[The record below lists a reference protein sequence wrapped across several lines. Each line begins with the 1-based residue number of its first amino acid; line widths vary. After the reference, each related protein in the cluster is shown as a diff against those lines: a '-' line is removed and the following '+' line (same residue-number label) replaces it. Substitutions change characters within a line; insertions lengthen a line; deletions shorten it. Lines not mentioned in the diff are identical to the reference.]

1 MTVAMRKNW
10 MPPLKLLLGLPLY
23 IVDAAWCEWFG
34 GLLLLFGRLPMH
46 GFSCEFF
53 FRQMASGLRGLL
65 EERVDLVAACPRV
78 LDLLHRSSCDMTL
91 QHRSAQRLWES
102 LSYLHS
108 SSAFL
113 RGVVTARSG
122 S

>member
-1 MTVAMRKNW
+1 
-10 MPPLKLLLGLPLY
+10 MPPLKPLLGLPLY

-34 GLLLLFGRLPMH
+34 GLLLLFARHPMR

-65 EERVDLVAACPRV
+65 GERVDLVAACPRV
-78 LDLLHRSSCDMTL
+78 LDLLHRNSCDMTL
-91 QHRSAQRLWES
+91 QHRSALRLWES

-108 SSAFL
+108 SNASL
-113 RGVVTARSG
+113 RDGVTVRSG